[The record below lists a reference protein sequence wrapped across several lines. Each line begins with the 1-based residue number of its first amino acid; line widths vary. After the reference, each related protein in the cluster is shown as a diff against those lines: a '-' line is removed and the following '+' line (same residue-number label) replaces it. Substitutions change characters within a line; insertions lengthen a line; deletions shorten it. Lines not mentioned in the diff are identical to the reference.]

1 MTGSDYELSLNKLM
15 VLFLI
20 EKAGLPLS
28 NTQIS
33 EFLLESGYTDY
44 FSLQEYLGQ
53 MIEAGLLKSSKITSH
68 TLYDITTV
76 GRETLEFFQ
85 NHIPESTKD
94 DMIIYLSNNKYDI
107 RSKFEVVA
115 DYIPQKNGEYNVSC
129 IARED
134 NTNLIEINLK
144 VSEKDEALKICDA
157 WENNSHEIYKQL
169 LHNLLHDDV

>member
-15 VLFLI
+15 ILFLI

-53 MIEAGLLKSSKITSH
+53 MIDTSLLKTSKITSH
-68 TLYDITTV
+68 TLYDITSA
-76 GRETLEFFQ
+76 GRETLGFFE

-115 DYIPQKNGEYNVSC
+115 DYLPGKSGDYTVSC

-134 NTNLIEINLK
+134 NTNLIEINLT
-144 VSEKDEALKICDA
+144 VSEKEEALKICDT
-157 WENNSHEIYKQL
+157 WETSSHEIYKR
-169 LHNLLHDDV
+169 LLHDLLNGDL